1 MGEWVHRLHGGF
13 VLGERYRLES
23 QIAVGGM
30 GDVWAAVDLVLSRT
44 VAAKIMHPSAIDEQL
59 FAQRFRAEARHTAR
73 LSHPNIATLFDYGE
87 DDHLAYLI
95 MELVEGQPLSAAL
108 RSQPRPPTSTVRS
121 IIGQAALALAAAHR
135 AGVVHRDV
143 KPANVLI
150 KADGQVKLT
159 DFGISRAL
167 DGSGQTRTGEIL
179 GTPHYLS
186 PEQALGEPATP
197 ASDIYSLGVIAHEM
211 LSGTKPF
218 DRGTPVATALSH
230 ITEPPPPLPEG
241 VDEDLA
247 ALVSQCL
254 AKDPRQRPASA
265 AAIAEVLGLN
275 GILALAPFPAVD
287 GTPAAEHPEPT
298 DSGDGRT
305 PRFHP
310 AEPLGAPSPNA
321 ESGLDVVPEH
331 GRLTDDDPAGATMG
345 WTPQWTQPV
354 PLRDLETILAQLS
367 PQLHD
372 GTYAVVSV
380 PEPIPDAHPYMTLVE
395 AEGLTM
401 LLRQEE
407 AESLGLEYELPLSWI
422 TLGAYRAIGSV
433 GLVATATTALA
444 QASIPAVAGVGRWHT
459 HIFVPATDTDRAMK
473 VLHRLSAAHRDG

>member
-30 GDVWAAVDLVLSRT
+30 GDVWAAVDLVLGRT

-87 DDHLAYLI
+87 DAHLAYLI
-95 MELVEGQPLSAAL
+95 MELVDGQPLSAAL
-108 RSQPRPPTSTVRS
+108 RAQPRPPASTVRS
-121 IIGQAALALAAAHR
+121 IIGQAALALAAAHQ

-150 KADGQVKLT
+150 RPDGQVKLT

-230 ITEPPPPLPEG
+230 VNEPPPPLPADVEH
-241 VDEDLA
+241 DLA
-247 ALVSQCL
+247 TLVRQCL
-254 AKDPRQRPASA
+254 AKDPGQRPASA
-265 AAIAEVLGLN
+265 AAIADVLGVN
-275 GILALAPFPAVD
+275 GLVAAAPFPPSD
-287 GTPAAEHPEPT
+287 GTPAGNAVGTGP
-298 DSGDGRT
+298 
-305 PRFHP
+305 
-310 AEPLGAPSPNA
+310 APS
-321 ESGLDVVPEH
+321 
-331 GRLTDDDPAGATMG
+331 TDLGSSPTPQFQPASPPADGDPAGATVG

-380 PEPIPDAHPYMTLVE
+380 PEPIPNAHPFMTLVE

-407 AESLGLEYELPLSWI
+407 AEQLGLAYELPLSWI

-459 HIFVPATDTDRAMK
+459 HIFVPATDTNRAMK